1 MFLSGAPLGTSGKT
15 EEELTALVN
24 STWRANGLTD
34 AVIRSG
40 LASYGI
46 DGAAIDR
53 ILGVA
58 AVSQVSY
65 TIDQINE
72 AIRVTKS
79 QGASDAD
86 IINAAH
92 VNYGFSIADAT
103 KFVNDYN
110 AAHATKSVTYTATQI
125 ADAIKVSREQGFTDA
140 DILIGLQRYGLSES
154 EAIATLAQY
163 PRMQVVQ
170 QPAQQVVQQPA
181 QQVVRQPAQQVVQQP
196 AQQVVQQPVI
206 NQPIYQQTNPYG
218 SAVAY
223 VNPNP
228 DIPKQSNSSS
238 ALPLAAIAAAALAF
252 LS

>member
-170 QPAQQVVQQPA
+170 QPAQQVVQQP
-181 QQVVRQPAQQVVQQP
+181 
-196 AQQVVQQPVI
+196 VI